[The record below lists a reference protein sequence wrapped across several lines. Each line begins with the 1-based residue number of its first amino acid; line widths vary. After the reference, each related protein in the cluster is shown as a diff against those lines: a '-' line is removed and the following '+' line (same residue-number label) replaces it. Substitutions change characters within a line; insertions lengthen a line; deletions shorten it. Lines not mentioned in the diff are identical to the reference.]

1 MSSPKFFGKEEV
13 EGKTVIETNG
23 NRLGKAKGVAFSLE
37 GATMLFVEK
46 DDGTENQIPMSK
58 VMAIAEFIV
67 VRTEGV
73 TSEPRPPQSGP
84 APAPA
89 SITPPSLPT
98 TVPEPPHAPVTP
110 SPPQATVPAPPP
122 KARVCRLCGD
132 KLKPGAKFCSRCGA
146 SNPV

>member
-23 NRLGKAKGVAFSLE
+23 NRLGKAKAVAFSLE
-37 GATMLFVEK
+37 GATVLFVEK

-73 TSEPRPPQSGP
+73 TSEPRPPP
-84 APAPA
+84 AGRVAAPA
-89 SITPPSLPT
+89 SVTPPPAPT
-98 TVPEPPHAPVTP
+98 TAPAAPYSPVTP
-110 SPPQATVPAPPP
+110 SQPQATAPAPPP
-122 KARVCRLCGD
+122 MARVCRLCGD
-132 KLKPGAKFCSRCGA
+132 KLKPGAKFCTRCGA